1 MLYGYTV
8 LSLTMR
14 KIIHV
19 DMDCFFAAVEMRD
32 NPALRDIPLAIGGSR
47 VQRGVI
53 STANYPAR
61 KFGVRSAMPTA
72 TALKLCPHLTLLP
85 GRFDAYKEASNHIR
99 EIFSRY
105 TSRIEPLS
113 LDEAYLDVSDSEHCH
128 GSATLI
134 AQEIRQTIER
144 ELRLTA
150 SAGVAPV
157 KFLAKIASD
166 MNKPNGQFV
175 IAPHQVAEFV
185 RALPLAKI
193 PGVGKVSAAKLEN
206 MGLRTCGDVQNS
218 DLAMLLKRFGKF
230 GRILWERSHGIDER
244 EIHNDRQRKSVGVE
258 RTLAE
263 DIHEWPECEAII
275 ENLYPELERRLAK
288 VKPDLLIARQGIKL
302 KFNDFQLTT
311 QEHVWPR
318 LNKED
323 LIATAHKAWDER
335 RGGRGVRLV
344 GLHVTLL
351 DPQPCI
357 FVLTATAI
365 CHCSARS
372 FCARC
377 GKPPV
382 GTIPRGRSRPG
393 RRWMRRAGDKSW
405 PTQSAW
411 WPWSTASR
419 LALSPPSGRISI
431 CCSSRRIVP
440 ARVSAARLSR
450 RSALSIQRKS

>member
-134 AQEIRQTIER
+134 AREIRQTIER

-175 IAPHQVAEFV
+175 IAPIRWQSLCGRCRWRKYPASGRYRQRSWKIWACEPVAMCRTAIWPCCLSASV
-185 RALPLAKI
+185 NS
-193 PGVGKVSAAKLEN
+193 GVFCGSAAT
-206 MGLRTCGDVQNS
+206 GLMS
-218 DLAMLLKRFGKF
+218 GKF
-230 GRILWERSHGIDER
+230 ITIG
-244 EIHNDRQRKSVGVE
+244 SVN
-258 RTLAE
+258 R
-263 DIHEWPECEAII
+263 W
-275 ENLYPELERRLAK
+275 
-288 VKPDLLIARQGIKL
+288 
-302 KFNDFQLTT
+302 
-311 QEHVWPR
+311 
-318 LNKED
+318 
-323 LIATAHKAWDER
+323 AW
-335 RGGRGVRLV
+335 
-344 GLHVTLL
+344 
-351 DPQPCI
+351 
-357 FVLTATAI
+357 
-365 CHCSARS
+365 SA
-372 FCARC
+372 
-377 GKPPV
+377 P
-382 GTIPRGRSRPG
+382 
-393 RRWMRRAGDKSW
+393 
-405 PTQSAW
+405 
-411 WPWSTASR
+411 
-419 LALSPPSGRISI
+419 
-431 CCSSRRIVP
+431 
-440 ARVSAARLSR
+440 
-450 RSALSIQRKS
+450 